1 MLKKKNYFMHNK
13 ILFSILLGILVVG
26 ITEITFAEEEEKTSF
41 IAVDEEKFE
50 QPKSMNSY
58 QEITIIGYVEDYSR
72 GEPITITITHPDKS
86 LEEINTYASKKG
98 EIYTL
103 LHITQDS
110 QIGVHLMSLSYN
122 DNLLSTSFEI
132 LESPQ

>member
-1 MLKKKNYFMHNK
+1 MNSK
-13 ILFSILLGILVVG
+13 ILFSILVGILVVG
-26 ITEITFAEEEEKTSF
+26 ITNVVFAEEIEKIPF
-41 IAVDEEKFE
+41 IAVDEEIFD
-50 QPKSMNSY
+50 QPKSKYNY
-58 QEITIIGYVEDYSR
+58 QEITIIGYVENYNR
-72 GEPITITITHPDKS
+72 GESIAITITYPDKS

-110 QIGVHLMSLSYN
+110 QIGVHLVSLSYQ

-132 LESPQ
+132 LENP